1 MNFKTFIFFDNKKK
15 PILISLKNPCYVF
28 YFELNV
34 KQFSNIECL
43 IFLYMYFIQ
52 NKWLY
57 HSEIIMILNALHWY
71 DMLDRC

>member
-1 MNFKTFIFFDNKKK
+1 M
-15 PILISLKNPCYVF
+15 F

-57 HSEIIMILNALHWY
+57 HIEIIMILNALHWY
-71 DMLDRC
+71 DMNRY